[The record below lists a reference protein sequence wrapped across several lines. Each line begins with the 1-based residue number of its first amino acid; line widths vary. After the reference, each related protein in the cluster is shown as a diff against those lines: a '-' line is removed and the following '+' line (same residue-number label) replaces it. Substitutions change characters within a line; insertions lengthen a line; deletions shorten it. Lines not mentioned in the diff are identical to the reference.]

1 MKIAVDAMGGDSAPE
16 VVIDG
21 VSQALREYPIIEEFV
36 LVGDEAKLTP
46 LLDRY
51 KIAGNKRISV
61 KHASQ
66 VVEMHEASTLAL
78 RGKKDSSI
86 TVCADMAKKKEVDAI
101 VSAGH
106 TGAAVAVS
114 VLRLRTLPGID
125 RPGIAT
131 VFPTVKGHFTL
142 VDAGANPDATPDHLV
157 QYAVMGSVYTRKVL
171 KIDKPRIG
179 LLSNGEEES
188 KGNELTK
195 ATFKKLKKI
204 GEDNENF
211 NFIGNVEGHDLFS
224 GNVDVVVCDGFV
236 GNVLLKSCESLAKAL
251 GGILKDRIT
260 STPIRKAGA
269 LLSRNAF
276 KEVKKVGDY
285 AEHGGAPL
293 LGINGICIIGHGG
306 SSAKAVKNAIRVASE
321 CVENQIN
328 DTIVNRI
335 KEITD

>member
-1 MKIAVDAMGGDSAPE
+1 MKIAVDAMGGDYAPE

-51 KIAGNKRISV
+51 KIAGNKRTTY
-61 KHASQ
+61 KHTYQ

-86 TVCADMAKKKEVDAI
+86 TVCADIAKKKEVDAI